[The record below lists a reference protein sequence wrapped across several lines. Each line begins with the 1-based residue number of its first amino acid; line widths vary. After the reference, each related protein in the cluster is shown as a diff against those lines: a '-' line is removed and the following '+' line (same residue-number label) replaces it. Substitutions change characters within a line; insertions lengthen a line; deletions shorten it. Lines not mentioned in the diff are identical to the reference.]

1 MDAMLSHA
9 RTFGYGAPLTW
20 PHVSG
25 WRTHMTPDD
34 LLSRTRLA
42 DQAGVSATTL
52 KNWSERADRPLQTIM
67 TQSGAEMYSWRLLLT
82 FCEEHPELRG
92 VETVMARSRKLF
104 HPDHGRT
111 SRTDQATLRA
121 ALRDLK
127 TAVERSVAATVRSAQ
142 LAEETAKAHAEVVA
156 ALRDT
161 IRAYDSAMTSM
172 TAPEHV
178 PRDFA

>member
-9 RTFGYGAPLTW
+9 RTFGYGVLLTCAQ
-20 PHVSG
+20 VSD
-25 WRTHMTPDD
+25 RCAHMTPDD

-52 KNWSERADRPLQTIM
+52 RNWSARGDRPLQTVM
-67 TQSGAEMYSWRLLLT
+67 TPSGSEMYSWRLLLT

-92 VETVMARSRKLF
+92 VETVIARSRKLL
-104 HPDHGRT
+104 HPVDELT
-111 SRTDQATLRA
+111 PLTDQATLRA

-127 TAVERSVAATVRSAQ
+127 TAVERSVAATVRSAE
-142 LAEETAKAHAEVVA
+142 LAPATAKAHADVIA
-156 ALRDT
+156 AVRDT

-172 TAPEHV
+172 
-178 PRDFA
+178 